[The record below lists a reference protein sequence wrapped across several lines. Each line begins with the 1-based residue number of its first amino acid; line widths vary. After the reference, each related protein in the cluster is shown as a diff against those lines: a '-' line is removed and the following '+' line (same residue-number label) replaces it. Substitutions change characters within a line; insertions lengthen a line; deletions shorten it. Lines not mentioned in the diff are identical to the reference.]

1 MPLSQPESREIIH
14 TRQIKSYGFK
24 RKDGLWDIEAHLT
37 DTKAYEFSNSW
48 RGTVNAGEPIHDMWI
63 RHTLDDD
70 LCIRGIEANS
80 DSTPYELCPK
90 VTKNF
95 KNLVGIKIAPGWNR
109 EVKKRVGGIQGCTHL
124 VELLG
129 VMATVAFQTIFS
141 LREEDIMASSDK
153 KPPMLNSCHAWAE
166 NSPVVKE
173 QYPSWYK
180 ER

>member
-1 MPLSQPESREIIH
+1 MPLSQPKTREIIH
-14 TRQIKSYGFK
+14 TRQIKSCGFK

-37 DTKAYEFSNSW
+37 DTKAYDFSNSS
-48 RGTVNAGEPIHDMWI
+48 RGTVAAGEPVHDMWI
-63 RHTLDDD
+63 RLTLDDD
-70 LCIRGIEANS
+70 LSIRQLEAIS
-80 DSTPYELCPK
+80 DSTPYELCPR
-90 VTKNF
+90 VNENF
-95 KNLVGIKIAPGWNR
+95 KNLVGIKIAPGWSR
-109 EVKKRVGGIQGCTHL
+109 EVKKRVGGIRGCTHL

-141 LREEDIMASSDK
+141 LREEDVMASGDK

-173 QYPSWYK
+173 QYPNWYK